1 MKKTKG
7 RMRGILSLVL
17 AMLLTV
23 TMIPAQK
30 VLAEDGTSG
39 STAESTGNLT
49 FQYEDTALGFGYVE
63 WKDNAGDWHTQQK
76 NDTVTATAVRIKYDH
91 GGQLEPGAGLYL
103 DGKDILKDEANKT
116 ALESEN
122 GLTLETDKNY
132 EFQHI
137 AFIAAGGSGSG
148 EQPPQQPQPPASQGI
163 ELILE
168 GNARDKFDTLI
179 AAGDDA
185 NNIYVKVNDAASYQ
199 KISDLMNDSTSS
211 TPLVTVSGGRYQ
223 FANTVTKVSLYV
235 KYDANYM
242 VQFMP
247 NVAGMGF
254 SENAPLVL
262 DGSGSQHIQI
272 DKKVNTITWAYDD
285 VRYGKDAYLEHGT
298 AEIIAVDGTPVEKL
312 PKDPDNFA
320 ANAGNKDGGHFAAAP
335 GAKITIK
342 LTPDYGYQLS
352 GVQLNGGATLE
363 AQKEVSTFTFTMPDT
378 SIHFKGIFTK
388 SEDAVVTTGNT
399 VKNAAIA
406 NGANAANS
414 GNLELKVSDNTD
426 YNTAAATA
434 LVSDAVAAEAVD
446 LSLNQVVSKGNGTNW
461 ETGITEFEKP
471 ITLSLA
477 LKDYDANYDYTVV
490 RNHNGK
496 LTALDT
502 TAINGT
508 VSFATNQFSTYVI
521 VKKEKSKTPVY
532 STQANAGAGA
542 PQTTFSQTTKELLDA
557 IGLTAAE
564 KKAIANGANA
574 NVVLNVN
581 VKTLTEK
588 EAKLIESVIGKN
600 KMAETYDINLLL
612 QIAGLADRNI
622 TDPSSAIGITITI
635 PDKFI
640 NTDTS
645 VKRVYR
651 MVRIHDGK
659 ATVID
664 GTFDANTKQ
673 FTFATDGFSTY
684 ALVYEDVAATTTTP
698 ATTSP
703 KTNDTSLPIA
713 WLLLLGAGLC
723 GCMAVTLVKKKTK

>member
-17 AMLLTV
+17 AMLLMV

-30 VLAEDGTSG
+30 VLAEGEMSG
-39 STAESTGNLT
+39 NPTGSTGNLT
-49 FQYEDTALGFGYVE
+49 FASFDSTDISLGEVQWKNGNADT
-63 WKDNAGDWHTQQK
+63 WHTQTTTG
-76 NDTVTATAVRIKYDH
+76 DVTATNVRIVVK
-91 GGQLEPGAGLYL
+91 GNANLGQHMALRINGQ
-103 DGKDILKDEANKT
+103 DILQTN
-116 ALESEN
+116 
-122 GLTLETDKNY
+122 LETLKSNEGLVLQANGKY
-132 EFQHI
+132 QFEHIEFSS
-137 AFIAAGGSGSG
+137 AAGGSGSG
-148 EQPPQQPQPPASQGI
+148 EQQPQPPQPPVSQGI

-168 GNARDKFDTLI
+168 GNAKDKFDEMI
-179 AAGDDA
+179 ATGNDA
-185 NNIYVKVNDAASYQ
+185 NNIYVKVNDAASYH
-199 KISDLMNDSTSS
+199 KISELTKGS
-211 TPLVTVSGGRYQ
+211 TPQVTVSQDGHYQ
-223 FANTVTKVSLYV
+223 FDKSVTKVSLYV
-235 KYDANYM
+235 KYDTDYM
-242 VQFMP
+242 VQFRP
-247 NVAGMGF
+247 DVAGMGV
-254 SENAPLVL
+254 SEKAPLVL
-262 DGSGSQHIQI
+262 DGAGLQHIQI
-272 DKKVNTITWAYDD
+272 DKKVNTITWAYD
-285 VRYGKDAYLEHGT
+285 VRHGEDAYLEHGT
-298 AEIIAVDGTPVEKL
+298 AEIIAVNGTPVAQLKM
-312 PKDPDNFA
+312 DPDNFA
-320 ANAGNKDGGHFAAAP
+320 TNAGNKDGGHFAADP

-352 GVQLNGGATLE
+352 GVKLNGGATLE
-363 AQKEVSTFTFTMPDT
+363 AQKDVSTFTFIMPDT
-378 SIHFKGIFTK
+378 NVHFKGIFTK

-406 NGANAANS
+406 NGANATNS
-414 GNLELKVSDNTD
+414 GNLELKVSDNTN

-532 STQANAGAGA
+532 STEANAGAGA

-564 KKAIANGANA
+564 KKAIANGANV

-581 VKTLTEK
+581 VKILTEK

-684 ALVYEDVAATTTTP
+684 ALVYEDVAETTTTP
-698 ATTSP
+698 AMTSP

>member
-30 VLAEDGTSG
+30 VLAEGEAAG
-39 STAESTGNLT
+39 STAENTGNLT
-49 FQYEDTALGFGYVE
+49 FASFESTDISHGEVQWKNGDADT
-63 WKDNAGDWHTQQK
+63 WHTQTTTG
-76 NDTVTATAVRIKYDH
+76 DVTATNVRIVVKKNANL
-91 GGQLEPGAGLYL
+91 GQHMALRINGQDILQTNLETLKSNEGLKL
-103 DGKDILKDEANKT
+103 QADGKYQFE
-116 ALESEN
+116 
-122 GLTLETDKNY
+122 
-132 EFQHI
+132 HI
-137 AFIAAGGSGSG
+137 GFSSAAGGSGG
-148 EQPPQQPQPPASQGI
+148 EENPPQPPKPPVSQGI
-163 ELILE
+163 EFVLE
-168 GNARDKFDTLI
+168 GNARDKFGEMI
-179 AAGDDA
+179 AAGNDA
-185 NNIYVKVNDAASYQ
+185 NNIYVKVNEDTSYQ
-199 KISDLMNDSTSS
+199 KINDLIKSKM
-211 TPLVTVSGGRYQ
+211 VTVSQDGRYQ
-223 FANTVTKVSLYV
+223 FADSVKKVSLYV

-247 NVAGMGF
+247 NVAGIGF

-298 AEIIAVDGTPVEKL
+298 AEIIAVNGTPVAQL

-320 ANAGNKDGGHFAAAP
+320 ANAGNKDGGHFAADP

-363 AQKEVSTFTFTMPDT
+363 AQKDVSTFTFTMPDT
-378 SIHFKGIFTK
+378 SVHFKGIFTK

-406 NGANAANS
+406 NGANATNS
-414 GNLELKVSDNTD
+414 GNLELKVSDNTN
-426 YNTAAATA
+426 YNTAAATV

-532 STQANAGAGA
+532 STEANAGAGA

-564 KKAIANGANA
+564 KKAIANGANV

-723 GCMAVTLVKKKTK
+723 GCMAVTARKKEN

>member
-1 MKKTKG
+1 MRKTKG

-17 AMLLTV
+17 AMLLMV

-30 VLAEDGTSG
+30 VLAEGETAG
-39 STAESTGNLT
+39 NPAESTGNLT
-49 FQYEDTALGFGYVE
+49 FQYANNSAEYGSVE
-63 WKDNAGDWHTQQK
+63 WKDNAGKWNKQQT
-76 NDTVTATAVRIKYDH
+76 DGTVTAIAVRVKCAS

-103 DGKDILKDEANKT
+103 AGGDILKDETNKT
-116 ALESEN
+116 ALQSDA
-122 GLTLETDKNY
+122 GLALAPDKNY

-137 AFIAAGGSGSG
+137 AFIATGGSGSG
-148 EQPPQQPQPPASQGI
+148 EQPPQPPASQGI

-168 GNARDKFDTLI
+168 GNAKDTFDEMI
-179 AAGDDA
+179 ATGDDA
-185 NNIYVKVNDAASYQ
+185 NNIYVKVNEDTSYQ
-199 KISDLMNDSTSS
+199 KINDLIKSKM
-211 TPLVTVSGGRYQ
+211 VTVSGGRYQ
-223 FANTVTKVSLYV
+223 FAESVKKVFLYV
-235 KYDANYM
+235 KYDAKYM

-254 SENAPLVL
+254 SEATPLVL

-298 AEIIAVDGTPVEKL
+298 AEIIAVNGTPVAKL
-312 PKDPDNFA
+312 PMDPDNFA
-320 ANAGNKDGGHFAAAP
+320 TNAGNKDGGHFAAVP

-363 AQKEVSTFTFTMPDT
+363 AQKDVSTFTFTMPDT
-378 SIHFKGIFTK
+378 SVHFKGIFTK

-414 GNLELKVSDNTD
+414 GNLELKVSDNTE

-723 GCMAVTLVKKKTK
+723 GCMAVTLVKKKAK

>member
-1 MKKTKG
+1 MRKTKG

-17 AMLLTV
+17 AMLLMV

-30 VLAEDGTSG
+30 VLAEGEAAG
-39 STAESTGNLT
+39 NPAGNTGNLT
-49 FQYEDTALGFGYVE
+49 FQFANNSAEYGSVE
-63 WKDNAGDWHTQQK
+63 WKDNDGKWNTQQ
-76 NDTVTATAVRIKYDH
+76 NDGTVTATAVRVKYNK

-103 DGKDILKDEANKT
+103 GGGDILKNESNKT
-116 ALESEN
+116 ALQSDA
-122 GLTLETDKNY
+122 GLTLEAGKKY
-132 EFQHI
+132 AFQHI
-137 AFIAAGGSGSG
+137 AFIAAGGSGG
-148 EQPPQQPQPPASQGI
+148 EEQPPQPPTTQGI

-168 GNARDKFDTLI
+168 GNARDKFDEMI
-179 AAGDDA
+179 AAGNDA
-185 NNIYVKVNDAASYQ
+185 NNIYVKVNDAASYH
-199 KISDLMNDSTSS
+199 KISELTKGS
-211 TPLVTVSGGRYQ
+211 TPQVTVSQDGRYQ
-223 FANTVTKVSLYV
+223 FDKSVTKVSLYV

-254 SENAPLVL
+254 SEKAPLVL

-298 AEIIAVDGTPVEKL
+298 AEIIAVNGTPVAQLK
-312 PKDPDNFA
+312 KDPDNFA
-320 ANAGNKDGGHFAAAP
+320 TNAGNKDGGHFAAVP

-363 AQKEVSTFTFTMPDT
+363 AQKDVSTFTFTMPNT
-378 SIHFKGIFTK
+378 SVHFKGIFTK

-414 GNLELKVSDNTD
+414 GNLELKVSDNTE

>member
-1 MKKTKG
+1 MKKIKG

-30 VLAEDGTSG
+30 VLAE
-39 STAESTGNLT
+39 
-49 FQYEDTALGFGYVE
+49 
-63 WKDNAGDWHTQQK
+63 
-76 NDTVTATAVRIKYDH
+76 
-91 GGQLEPGAGLYL
+91 
-103 DGKDILKDEANKT
+103 
-116 ALESEN
+116 
-122 GLTLETDKNY
+122 
-132 EFQHI
+132 
-137 AFIAAGGSGSG
+137 GGSGG
-148 EQPPQQPQPPASQGI
+148 EENPPQQPQPPVSQGI

-168 GNARDKFDTLI
+168 GNARDKFDEMI
-179 AAGDDA
+179 ATGNDA
-185 NNIYVKVNDAASYQ
+185 NNIYVKVNDEASYQ
-199 KISDLMNDSTSS
+199 KISELTQGS
-211 TPLVTVSGGRYQ
+211 TPQVTVSQDGRYQ
-223 FANTVTKVSLYV
+223 FADSVKKVSLYV

-254 SENAPLVL
+254 SEKAPLVL

-298 AEIIAVDGTPVEKL
+298 AEIIAVDGTPVAQL

-320 ANAGNKDGGHFAAAP
+320 ANAGNKDGGHFAADP

-363 AQKEVSTFTFTMPDT
+363 AQKDVSTFTFTMPDT
-378 SIHFKGIFTK
+378 SVHFKGIFTK

-406 NGANAANS
+406 NGANATNS
-414 GNLELKVSDNTD
+414 GNLELKVSDNTE
-426 YNTAAATA
+426 YNTEAATA

-564 KKAIANGANA
+564 KKAIANGANV

-612 QIAGLADRNI
+612 QIAGFGSEYHR
-622 TDPSSAIGITITI
+622 S
-635 PDKFI
+635 
-640 NTDTS
+640 
-645 VKRVYR
+645 
-651 MVRIHDGK
+651 
-659 ATVID
+659 
-664 GTFDANTKQ
+664 KQ
-673 FTFATDGFSTY
+673 CNRYNHHNPG
-684 ALVYEDVAATTTTP
+684 
-698 ATTSP
+698 
-703 KTNDTSLPIA
+703 
-713 WLLLLGAGLC
+713 
-723 GCMAVTLVKKKTK
+723 

>member
-30 VLAEDGTSG
+30 VLAEGEAAGNPTG
-39 STAESTGNLT
+39 STGNLT
-49 FQYEDTALGFGYVE
+49 FASFDSTDISLGEVQWKNGDADT
-63 WKDNAGDWHTQQK
+63 WHTQTTTG
-76 NDTVTATAVRIKYDH
+76 DVTATNVRIVVKENANL
-91 GGQLEPGAGLYL
+91 GQHMALRINGQDILQTNLETLKSDEGLKL
-103 DGKDILKDEANKT
+103 QADGKYQFE
-116 ALESEN
+116 
-122 GLTLETDKNY
+122 
-132 EFQHI
+132 HI
-137 AFIAAGGSGSG
+137 GFSSAAGGSGG
-148 EQPPQQPQPPASQGI
+148 EENPPQPPKPPVSQGI
-163 ELILE
+163 EFFLE
-168 GNARDKFDTLI
+168 GNAKDKFDTLI
-179 AAGDDA
+179 ATGDTA
-185 NNIYVKVNDAASYQ
+185 NNIYVKVNEDTSYQ
-199 KISDLMNDSTSS
+199 KINDLIKSKM
-211 TPLVTVSGGRYQ
+211 VTISPDGRYQ
-223 FANTVTKVSLYV
+223 FDKSVTKVFLYV
-235 KYDANYM
+235 KYDTNYM

-247 NVAGMGF
+247 DAAGMGF
-254 SENAPLVL
+254 GEKAPLVL
-262 DGSGSQHIQI
+262 NGSGSQHIQI

-298 AEIIAVDGTPVEKL
+298 AEIIAVNGTPVAQL

-320 ANAGNKDGGHFAAAP
+320 ANAGNKDGGHFAADP

-342 LTPDYGYQLS
+342 LTPNYGYQLS

-363 AQKEVSTFTFTMPDT
+363 AQKDVSTFTFTMPDT
-378 SIHFKGIFTK
+378 SVHFKGIFTK

-406 NGANAANS
+406 NGANATNS
-414 GNLELKVSDNTD
+414 GNLELKVSDNTE

-521 VKKEKSKTPVY
+521 VKKEKRKTPVY
-532 STQANAGAGA
+532 STEANAGAGA

-564 KKAIANGANA
+564 KKAIANGANV

>member
-137 AFIAAGGSGSG
+137 AFIAAGGSGGG
-148 EQPPQQPQPPASQGI
+148 EQQPQPPASQGI
-163 ELILE
+163 GFVLE
-168 GNARDKFDTLI
+168 GNAKDEFDTLI
-179 AAGDDA
+179 ATGNDA
-185 NNIYVKVNDAASYQ
+185 NNIYVKVNEEASYQ
-199 KISDLMNDSTSS
+199 KISDLTKGS

-223 FANTVTKVSLYV
+223 FANTVTKVYLYV

-262 DGSGSQHIQI
+262 DGSSSQHIQI

-298 AEIIAVDGTPVEKL
+298 AEIIAVDGTPVAQLEK
-312 PKDPDNFA
+312 DNFA
-320 ANAGNKDGGHFAAAP
+320 ANPGNKDGGHFAAAP

-363 AQKEVSTFTFTMPDT
+363 AQKDVSTFTFTMPDT

-399 VKNAAIA
+399 VINAAIA

-414 GNLELKVSDNTD
+414 GNLELKVSDNAD

-698 ATTSP
+698 VTTSP

>member
-17 AMLLTV
+17 ALLLMV

-30 VLAEDGTSG
+30 VLAE
-39 STAESTGNLT
+39 
-49 FQYEDTALGFGYVE
+49 
-63 WKDNAGDWHTQQK
+63 
-76 NDTVTATAVRIKYDH
+76 
-91 GGQLEPGAGLYL
+91 
-103 DGKDILKDEANKT
+103 
-116 ALESEN
+116 
-122 GLTLETDKNY
+122 
-132 EFQHI
+132 
-137 AFIAAGGSGSG
+137 GGSGG
-148 EQPPQQPQPPASQGI
+148 EENPPQQPQPPATQGM

-168 GNARDKFDTLI
+168 GNARDNFNQMI
-179 AAGDDA
+179 AIGNAA
-185 NNIYVKVNDAASYQ
+185 NNIYVKVNEDTSYQ
-199 KISDLMNDSTSS
+199 KINDLIKSKM
-211 TPLVTVSGGRYQ
+211 VTVSQDGRYQ
-223 FANTVTKVSLYV
+223 FADSVKKVSLYV

-247 NVAGMGF
+247 NVAGIGF

-298 AEIIAVDGTPVEKL
+298 AEIIAVNGTPVAQL

-320 ANAGNKDGGHFAAAP
+320 ANAGNKDGGHFAADP

-363 AQKEVSTFTFTMPDT
+363 AQKDVSTFTFTMPDT
-378 SIHFKGIFTK
+378 SVHFKGIFTK

-406 NGANAANS
+406 NGANATNS
-414 GNLELKVSDNTD
+414 GNLELKVSDNTN

-532 STQANAGAGA
+532 STEANAGAGA

-564 KKAIANGANA
+564 KKAIANGANV

-723 GCMAVTLVKKKTK
+723 GCMAVTARKKEN

>member
-7 RMRGILSLVL
+7 RMRGIISLVL
-17 AMLLTV
+17 ALLLMV

-30 VLAEDGTSG
+30 VLAE
-39 STAESTGNLT
+39 
-49 FQYEDTALGFGYVE
+49 
-63 WKDNAGDWHTQQK
+63 
-76 NDTVTATAVRIKYDH
+76 
-91 GGQLEPGAGLYL
+91 
-103 DGKDILKDEANKT
+103 
-116 ALESEN
+116 
-122 GLTLETDKNY
+122 
-132 EFQHI
+132 
-137 AFIAAGGSGSG
+137 GGSGG
-148 EQPPQQPQPPASQGI
+148 EENPPQPPKPPVSQGI
-163 ELILE
+163 EFVLE
-168 GNARDKFDTLI
+168 GNARDKFGEMI
-179 AAGDDA
+179 AAGNDA
-185 NNIYVKVNDAASYQ
+185 NNIYVKVNEDTSYQ
-199 KISDLMNDSTSS
+199 KINDLIKSKM
-211 TPLVTVSGGRYQ
+211 VTVSQDGRYQ
-223 FANTVTKVSLYV
+223 FADSVKKVSLYV

-247 NVAGMGF
+247 NVAGIGF

-298 AEIIAVDGTPVEKL
+298 AEIIAVNGTPVAQL

-320 ANAGNKDGGHFAAAP
+320 ANAGNKDGGHFAADP

-363 AQKEVSTFTFTMPDT
+363 AQKDVSTFTFTMPDT
-378 SIHFKGIFTK
+378 SVHFKGIFTK

-406 NGANAANS
+406 NGANATNS
-414 GNLELKVSDNTD
+414 GNLELKVSDNTN

-532 STQANAGAGA
+532 STEANAGAGA

-564 KKAIANGANA
+564 KKAIANGANV

-723 GCMAVTLVKKKTK
+723 GCMAVTARKKEN

>member
-17 AMLLTV
+17 AMLLLV

-30 VLAEDGTSG
+30 VLAEGDPAGNS
-39 STAESTGNLT
+39 GNLT
-49 FQYEDTALGFGYVE
+49 FQFANNSAEYGSVE
-63 WKDNAGDWHTQQK
+63 WKDNDGKWHAQQE
-76 NDTVTATAVRIKYDH
+76 NATVTATAVRIKYNK
-91 GGQLEPGAGLYL
+91 GGQLEPGAGVFL
-103 DGKDILKDEANKT
+103 DGNNILEDKTNKT

-122 GLTLETDKNY
+122 GFTLKIDKNY
-132 EFQHI
+132 AFQNI
-137 AFIAAGGSGSG
+137 AFIAAGGSGGG
-148 EQPPQQPQPPASQGI
+148 EQQPQPPQPPTTQGI

-168 GNARDKFDTLI
+168 GNAKDTFDTLI
-179 AAGDDA
+179 ATGDTA

-199 KISDLMNDSTSS
+199 KISELTKGS
-211 TPLVTVSGGRYQ
+211 TPQVTVSPDGRYQ
-223 FANTVTKVSLYV
+223 FDKSVTKVSLYV

-247 NVAGMGF
+247 NAAGMGF

-298 AEIIAVDGTPVEKL
+298 AEIIAVNGTPVAQLK
-312 PKDPDNFA
+312 KDPDNFA
-320 ANAGNKDGGHFAAAP
+320 TNAGNKDGGHFAADP
-335 GAKITIK
+335 GDRITIK

-363 AQKEVSTFTFTMPDT
+363 AQKDVSTFTFIMPDT
-378 SIHFKGIFTK
+378 SVHFKGIFTK
-388 SEDAVVTTGNT
+388 SEDAVITTGNT

-406 NGANAANS
+406 NGVNAANS
-414 GNLELKVSDNTD
+414 GNLELKISDNTD

-684 ALVYEDVAATTTTP
+684 ALVYEDVVATTTTP

-723 GCMAVTLVKKKTK
+723 GCMAVMLVKRKTK

>member
-1 MKKTKG
+1 MRKTKG

-17 AMLLTV
+17 AMLLMV

-30 VLAEDGTSG
+30 VLAE
-39 STAESTGNLT
+39 
-49 FQYEDTALGFGYVE
+49 
-63 WKDNAGDWHTQQK
+63 
-76 NDTVTATAVRIKYDH
+76 
-91 GGQLEPGAGLYL
+91 
-103 DGKDILKDEANKT
+103 
-116 ALESEN
+116 
-122 GLTLETDKNY
+122 
-132 EFQHI
+132 
-137 AFIAAGGSGSG
+137 GGSGG
-148 EQPPQQPQPPASQGI
+148 EENPPQPPKPPVSQGI

-168 GNARDKFDTLI
+168 GNAKDKFDEMI
-179 AAGDDA
+179 ATENDA
-185 NNIYVKVNDAASYQ
+185 NNIYVKVNDEASYQ
-199 KISDLMNDSTSS
+199 KISDLTKGN
-211 TPLVTVSGGRYQ
+211 TPQVTVFQDGRYQ
-223 FANTVTKVSLYV
+223 FDKSVTKVSLYV

-298 AEIIAVDGTPVEKL
+298 AEIIAVNGTPVAQL

-320 ANAGNKDGGHFAAAP
+320 ANAGNKDGGHFAADP

-363 AQKEVSTFTFTMPDT
+363 AQKDVSTFIFTMPNT
-378 SIHFKGIFTK
+378 SVHFKGIFTK

-406 NGANAANS
+406 NGANATNS
-414 GNLELKVSDNTD
+414 GNLELKVSDNTN

-532 STQANAGAGA
+532 STEANAGAGA

-564 KKAIANGANA
+564 KKAIANGANV

-723 GCMAVTLVKKKTK
+723 GCMAVTARKKKIK

>member
-30 VLAEDGTSG
+30 VLAEGEAAG
-39 STAESTGNLT
+39 STAENTGNLT
-49 FQYEDTALGFGYVE
+49 FASFESTDISHGEVQWKNGDADT
-63 WKDNAGDWHTQQK
+63 WHTQTTTG
-76 NDTVTATAVRIKYDH
+76 DVTATNVRIVVKKNANL
-91 GGQLEPGAGLYL
+91 GQHMALRINGQDKLQTNLETLKSNEGLKL
-103 DGKDILKDEANKT
+103 QADGKYQFE
-116 ALESEN
+116 
-122 GLTLETDKNY
+122 
-132 EFQHI
+132 HI
-137 AFIAAGGSGSG
+137 GFSSAAGGSGG
-148 EQPPQQPQPPASQGI
+148 EENPPQPPKPPVSQGI
-163 ELILE
+163 EFVLE
-168 GNARDKFDTLI
+168 GNARDKFGEMI
-179 AAGDDA
+179 AAGNDA
-185 NNIYVKVNDAASYQ
+185 NNIYVKVNEDTSYQ
-199 KISDLMNDSTSS
+199 KINDLIKSKM
-211 TPLVTVSGGRYQ
+211 VTVSQDGRYQ
-223 FANTVTKVSLYV
+223 FADSVKKVSLYV

-247 NVAGMGF
+247 NVAGIGF

-298 AEIIAVDGTPVEKL
+298 AEIIAVNGTPVAQL

-320 ANAGNKDGGHFAAAP
+320 ANAGNKDGGHFAADP

-378 SIHFKGIFTK
+378 NVHFKGIFTK

-406 NGANAANS
+406 NGANATNS
-414 GNLELKVSDNTD
+414 GNLELKVSDNTN
-426 YNTAAATA
+426 YNTAAATT

-532 STQANAGAGA
+532 STQTNAGAGA

-574 NVVLNVN
+574 NVILNVN
-581 VKTLTEK
+581 VKTPTEK

-612 QIAGLADRNI
+612 QIAGLSDRII
-622 TDPSSAIGITITI
+622 TDPNSAIGITITI

-664 GTFDANTKQ
+664 GTFDAKTKQ

>member
-1 MKKTKG
+1 MTKTKG

-17 AMLLTV
+17 ALLLTV

-30 VLAEDGTSG
+30 VLAEGEAAGNPTG
-39 STAESTGNLT
+39 STGNLT
-49 FQYEDTALGFGYVE
+49 FQFANNIAEYGSVE
-63 WKDNAGDWHTQQK
+63 WQDATGNWKKQQA
-76 NDTVTATAVRIKYDH
+76 DGTVTATAVRVKYNK
-91 GGQLEPGAGLYL
+91 GGQLEPGAGLFL
-103 DGKDILKDEANKT
+103 DGKNILEDKANKT
-116 ALESEN
+116 DLESEN
-122 GLTLETDKNY
+122 GFTLKTDKNY
-132 EFQHI
+132 AFQHI
-137 AFIAAGGSGSG
+137 AFITAGGSGG
-148 EQPPQQPQPPASQGI
+148 EEQPPQPPASQGI
-163 ELILE
+163 EFVLE
-168 GNARDKFDTLI
+168 GNAKDKFDTLI
-179 AAGDDA
+179 ATGDTA
-185 NNIYVKVNDAASYQ
+185 NNIYVKVNEDTSYQ
-199 KISDLMNDSTSS
+199 KINDLIKSKM
-211 TPLVTVSGGRYQ
+211 VTVSQDGRYQ
-223 FANTVTKVSLYV
+223 FDKSVTKVSLYV

-298 AEIIAVDGTPVEKL
+298 AEIIAVNGTPVAQL

-320 ANAGNKDGGHFAAAP
+320 ANAGNKDGGHFAADP
-335 GAKITIK
+335 GDKITIK

-363 AQKEVSTFTFTMPDT
+363 AQKDVSTFTFTMPNT
-378 SIHFKGIFTK
+378 SVHFKGIFTK

-414 GNLELKVSDNTD
+414 GNLELKVSDNTE

-471 ITLSLA
+471 ITVSLA

-532 STQANAGAGA
+532 STEANAGAGA

-564 KKAIANGANA
+564 KKAIANGANV

>member
-17 AMLLTV
+17 ALLLTV

-30 VLAEDGTSG
+30 VLAEGEAAGNPTG
-39 STAESTGNLT
+39 STGNLT
-49 FQYEDTALGFGYVE
+49 FQFANNIAEYGSVE
-63 WKDNAGDWHTQQK
+63 WQDATGNWKKQQA
-76 NDTVTATAVRIKYDH
+76 DGTVTATAVRVKYNK
-91 GGQLEPGAGLYL
+91 GGQLEPGAGLFL
-103 DGKDILKDEANKT
+103 DGKNILEDKANKT
-116 ALESEN
+116 DLESEN
-122 GLTLETDKNY
+122 GFTLKTDKNY
-132 EFQHI
+132 AFQHI
-137 AFIAAGGSGSG
+137 AFITAGGSGG
-148 EQPPQQPQPPASQGI
+148 EEQPPQPPASQGI
-163 ELILE
+163 EFVLE
-168 GNARDKFDTLI
+168 GNAKDKFDTLI
-179 AAGDDA
+179 ATGDTA
-185 NNIYVKVNDAASYQ
+185 NNIYVKVNEDTSYQ
-199 KISDLMNDSTSS
+199 KINDLIKSKM
-211 TPLVTVSGGRYQ
+211 VTVSPDGRYQ
-223 FANTVTKVSLYV
+223 FDKSVTKVSLYV

-298 AEIIAVDGTPVEKL
+298 AEIIAVNGTPVAQL

-320 ANAGNKDGGHFAAAP
+320 ANAGNKDGGHFAADP
-335 GAKITIK
+335 GDKITIK

-363 AQKEVSTFTFTMPDT
+363 AQKDVSTFTFTMPNT
-378 SIHFKGIFTK
+378 SVHFKGIFTK
-388 SEDAVVTTGNT
+388 SEDTVVTTGNT

-414 GNLELKVSDNTD
+414 GNLELKVSDNTE
-426 YNTAAATA
+426 YNTAAATV

-471 ITLSLA
+471 ITLSLT
-477 LKDYDANYDYTVV
+477 LKGYDANYDYTVV

-532 STQANAGAGA
+532 STEANAGAGA

-564 KKAIANGANA
+564 KKAIANGANV

-622 TDPSSAIGITITI
+622 TDPSSAICITITI

>member
-17 AMLLTV
+17 AMLLMV

-30 VLAEDGTSG
+30 VLAEGEPSG
-39 STAESTGNLT
+39 NPTGSTGNLT
-49 FQYEDTALGFGYVE
+49 FASFDSTDISLGEVQWKNGEADT
-63 WKDNAGDWHTQQK
+63 WHTQTTTG
-76 NDTVTATAVRIKYDH
+76 DVTATNVRIVVKENANLGQH
-91 GGQLEPGAGLYL
+91 MALRIGGQNILQTYLETLKSDEGLKL
-103 DGKDILKDEANKT
+103 QADGKYQFE
-116 ALESEN
+116 
-122 GLTLETDKNY
+122 
-132 EFQHI
+132 HI
-137 AFIAAGGSGSG
+137 GFSSAAGGSGG
-148 EQPPQQPQPPASQGI
+148 EENPPQPPKPPVSQGI

-168 GNARDKFDTLI
+168 GNAKDKFDTLI
-179 AAGDDA
+179 ATGDTA
-185 NNIYVKVNDAASYQ
+185 NNIYVRVDEDTSYQ
-199 KISDLMNDSTSS
+199 KINDLIKSKM
-211 TPLVTVSGGRYQ
+211 VTVSQDGRYQ
-223 FANTVTKVSLYV
+223 FDKSVTKVSLYV

-247 NVAGMGF
+247 DAAGMGF
-254 SENAPLVL
+254 SEKAPLVL

-298 AEIIAVDGTPVEKL
+298 AEIIAVDGTPVAQL

-320 ANAGNKDGGHFAAAP
+320 ANAGNKDGGHFAADP

-378 SIHFKGIFTK
+378 NVHFKGIFTK

-406 NGANAANS
+406 NGANATNS
-414 GNLELKVSDNTD
+414 GNLELKVSDNTN

-532 STQANAGAGA
+532 STEANAGAGA

-684 ALVYEDVAATTTTP
+684 ALVYEDVAATTLTP

>member
-30 VLAEDGTSG
+30 VLAEGEAAGNPTG
-39 STAESTGNLT
+39 STGNLT
-49 FQYEDTALGFGYVE
+49 FQFANNIAEYGSVE
-63 WKDNAGDWHTQQK
+63 WQDATGNWKKQQA
-76 NDTVTATAVRIKYDH
+76 DGTVTATAVRVKYNK
-91 GGQLEPGAGLYL
+91 GGQLEPGAGLFL
-103 DGKDILKDEANKT
+103 DGKNILEDKANKT
-116 ALESEN
+116 DLESEN
-122 GLTLETDKNY
+122 GFTLKTDKNY
-132 EFQHI
+132 AFQHI
-137 AFIAAGGSGSG
+137 AFITAGGSGG
-148 EQPPQQPQPPASQGI
+148 EEQPPQPPASQGI
-163 ELILE
+163 EFVLE
-168 GNARDKFDTLI
+168 GNAKDKFDTLI
-179 AAGDDA
+179 ATGDTA
-185 NNIYVKVNDAASYQ
+185 NNIYVKVNEDTSYQ
-199 KISDLMNDSTSS
+199 KINDLIKSKM
-211 TPLVTVSGGRYQ
+211 VTVSQDGRYQ
-223 FANTVTKVSLYV
+223 FDKSVTKVSLYV

-247 NVAGMGF
+247 NVAGRGF

-298 AEIIAVDGTPVEKL
+298 AEIIAVNGTPVAKL
-312 PKDPDNFA
+312 PMDPDNFA
-320 ANAGNKDGGHFAAAP
+320 ANAGNKDGGHFAADP

-363 AQKEVSTFTFTMPDT
+363 AQKDVSTFTFTMPNT
-378 SIHFKGIFTK
+378 SVHFKGIFTK

-414 GNLELKVSDNTD
+414 GNLELKVSDNTE

-461 ETGITEFEKP
+461 ETGIMEFEKP

-532 STQANAGAGA
+532 STEANAGAGA

-564 KKAIANGANA
+564 KKAIANGANV

>member
-17 AMLLTV
+17 AMLLMV

-30 VLAEDGTSG
+30 VLAE
-39 STAESTGNLT
+39 
-49 FQYEDTALGFGYVE
+49 
-63 WKDNAGDWHTQQK
+63 
-76 NDTVTATAVRIKYDH
+76 
-91 GGQLEPGAGLYL
+91 
-103 DGKDILKDEANKT
+103 
-116 ALESEN
+116 
-122 GLTLETDKNY
+122 
-132 EFQHI
+132 
-137 AFIAAGGSGSG
+137 GGSGG
-148 EQPPQQPQPPASQGI
+148 EENPPQQPQPPATQGM

-168 GNARDKFDTLI
+168 GNAKDKFDTLI
-179 AAGDDA
+179 ATGDTA
-185 NNIYVKVNDAASYQ
+185 NNIYVKVNDEASYQ
-199 KISDLMNDSTSS
+199 KISELTQGS
-211 TPLVTVSGGRYQ
+211 TPQVTVSQDGRYQ
-223 FANTVTKVSLYV
+223 FADSVKKVSLYV

-254 SENAPLVL
+254 SENVPLVL

-298 AEIIAVDGTPVEKL
+298 AEIIAVNGTPVAKL
-312 PKDPDNFA
+312 PMDPDNFA
-320 ANAGNKDGGHFAAAP
+320 ANAGNKDGGHFAADP
-335 GAKITIK
+335 GDKITIK

-363 AQKEVSTFTFTMPDT
+363 AQKDVSTFTFTMPNT
-378 SIHFKGIFTK
+378 SVHFKGIFTK

-406 NGANAANS
+406 NGANATNS
-414 GNLELKVSDNTD
+414 GNLELKVSDNTN
-426 YNTAAATA
+426 YNTAAATT

-557 IGLTAAE
+557 IGLTAVE

>member
-1 MKKTKG
+1 MRKTKG

-30 VLAEDGTSG
+30 VLAEGEPTG
-39 STAESTGNLT
+39 NPEGNTGNLT
-49 FQYEDTALGFGYVE
+49 FASFDSTDISLGEVQWQNGDADT
-63 WKDNAGDWHTQQK
+63 WHTQTTTG
-76 NDTVTATAVRIKYDH
+76 TVTATKVRIVVKENTNLGQH
-91 GGQLEPGAGLYL
+91 MALRIGGS
-103 DGKDILKDEANKT
+103 DILQTNLETLKSEA
-116 ALESEN
+116 
-122 GLTLETDKNY
+122 GLTLKADGKYQFEHI
-132 EFQHI
+132 EFSS
-137 AFIAAGGSGSG
+137 AAGGSGSG
-148 EQPPQQPQPPASQGI
+148 EQPSQPPASQGI

-179 AAGDDA
+179 AAGNDA
-185 NNIYVKVNDAASYQ
+185 NNIYVKVNEEASYQ
-199 KISDLMNDSTSS
+199 KISDLTKDSTGS
-211 TPLVTVSGGRYQ
+211 TPLVTVSQDGRYQ

-320 ANAGNKDGGHFAAAP
+320 TNAGNKDGGHFAAAP

-532 STQANAGAGA
+532 NTQANAGAGA

-684 ALVYEDVAATTTTP
+684 ALVYEDVAATT

-723 GCMAVTLVKKKTK
+723 GCMAVTARKKEN

>member
-1 MKKTKG
+1 MTKTKG

-17 AMLLTV
+17 ALLLTV

-30 VLAEDGTSG
+30 VLAEGEAAGNPTG
-39 STAESTGNLT
+39 STGNLT
-49 FQYEDTALGFGYVE
+49 FQFANNIAEYGSVE
-63 WKDNAGDWHTQQK
+63 WQDATGNWKKQQA
-76 NDTVTATAVRIKYDH
+76 DGTVTATAVRVKYNK
-91 GGQLEPGAGLYL
+91 GGQLEPGAGLFL
-103 DGKDILKDEANKT
+103 DGKNILEDKANKT
-116 ALESEN
+116 DLESEN
-122 GLTLETDKNY
+122 GFTLKTDKNY
-132 EFQHI
+132 AFQHI
-137 AFIAAGGSGSG
+137 AFITAGGSGG
-148 EQPPQQPQPPASQGI
+148 EEQPPQPPASQGI
-163 ELILE
+163 EFVLE
-168 GNARDKFDTLI
+168 GNAKDKFDTLI
-179 AAGDDA
+179 ATGDTA
-185 NNIYVKVNDAASYQ
+185 NNIYVKVNEDTSYQ
-199 KISDLMNDSTSS
+199 KINDLIKSKM
-211 TPLVTVSGGRYQ
+211 VTVSQDGRYQ
-223 FANTVTKVSLYV
+223 FDKSVTKVSLYI

-298 AEIIAVDGTPVEKL
+298 AEIIAVNGTPVAQL

-320 ANAGNKDGGHFAAAP
+320 ANAGNKDGGHFAADP
-335 GAKITIK
+335 GDKITIK

-363 AQKEVSTFTFTMPDT
+363 AQKDVSTFTFTMPNT
-378 SIHFKGIFTK
+378 SVHFKGIFTK

-414 GNLELKVSDNTD
+414 GNLELKVSDNTE

-471 ITLSLA
+471 ITVSLA

-532 STQANAGAGA
+532 STEANAGAGA

-564 KKAIANGANA
+564 KKAIANGANV

>member
-17 AMLLTV
+17 AMLLMV

-30 VLAEDGTSG
+30 VLAEGDPAGN
-39 STAESTGNLT
+39 TGNLT
-49 FQYEDTALGFGYVE
+49 FQYEDTALGFGYIQ
-63 WKDNAGDWHTQQK
+63 WKDNTGTWHTQQE
-76 NDTVTATAVRIKYDH
+76 NGTVTATAVRIKYDH
-91 GGQLEPGAGLYL
+91 GGQLESGAGLFL
-103 DGKDILKDEANKT
+103 GGVNILTDERSKT
-116 ALESEN
+116 VLESEN
-122 GLTLETDKNY
+122 GLVLAEGVNY
-132 EFQHI
+132 AFQHI
-137 AFIAAGGSGSG
+137 AFIAAGGSGG
-148 EQPPQQPQPPASQGI
+148 EEQPPQPPASQGI

-168 GNARDKFDTLI
+168 GNAKDKFDEMI
-179 AAGDDA
+179 AAGNA
-185 NNIYVKVNDAASYQ
+185 VNNIYVKVNDAASYQ
-199 KISDLMNDSTSS
+199 KISELTKGN
-211 TPLVTVSGGRYQ
+211 TPQVTVSPDGRYQ
-223 FANTVTKVSLYV
+223 FDKSVTKVSLYV

-298 AEIIAVDGTPVEKL
+298 AEIIAVNGTPVAKL
-312 PKDPDNFA
+312 PMDPDNFA
-320 ANAGNKDGGHFAAAP
+320 TNAGNKDGGHFAAVP

-363 AQKEVSTFTFTMPDT
+363 AQKEVSTFTFIMPDT
-378 SIHFKGIFTK
+378 SVHFKGIFTK

-406 NGANAANS
+406 NGANATKS
-414 GNLELKVSDNTD
+414 GNLELKVSDNTN

-496 LTALDT
+496 LTALNT

-684 ALVYEDVAATTTTP
+684 ALVYEDVAATTTTQ

>member
-17 AMLLTV
+17 AMLLMV

-30 VLAEDGTSG
+30 VLAEDGPSR
-39 STAESTGNLT
+39 STTENTGNLT
-49 FQYEDTALGFGYVE
+49 FQYEDTALGFGYIQ
-63 WKDNAGDWHTQQK
+63 WKDNAGTWHTQQE
-76 NDTVTATAVRIKYDH
+76 NGTVTATAVRIKYDH
-91 GGQLEPGAGLYL
+91 GGQLESGAGLFL
-103 DGKDILKDEANKT
+103 GGVNILTDERSKT
-116 ALESEN
+116 VLESEN
-122 GLTLETDKNY
+122 GLVLAEGVNY
-132 EFQHI
+132 AFQHI

-148 EQPPQQPQPPASQGI
+148 EQPSQPPASQGI
-163 ELILE
+163 GFVLE
-168 GNARDKFDTLI
+168 GNAKDTFDTLI
-179 AAGDDA
+179 ATGDDA
-185 NNIYVKVNDAASYQ
+185 NNIYVKINDVASYQ
-199 KISDLMNDSTSS
+199 KISDLINNNQ
-211 TPLVTVSGGRYQ
+211 VTVSPDGRYQ
-223 FANTVTKVSLYV
+223 FDKSVTKVSLYV

-247 NVAGMGF
+247 NAAGMGF

-262 DGSGSQHIQI
+262 DGSGSQHIQM

-298 AEIIAVDGTPVEKL
+298 AEIIAVNGTPVAKL
-312 PKDPDNFA
+312 PMDPDNFA
-320 ANAGNKDGGHFAAAP
+320 TNAGNKDGGHFAAVP

-363 AQKEVSTFTFTMPDT
+363 AQKDVSTFTFTMPDT
-378 SIHFKGIFTK
+378 SVHFKGIFTK

-414 GNLELKVSDNTD
+414 GNLELKVSDNTE

-542 PQTTFSQTTKELLDA
+542 PQTTFSQTAKELLDA

-622 TDPSSAIGITITI
+622 TDPNSAIGITITI

>member
-1 MKKTKG
+1 M
-7 RMRGILSLVL
+7 
-17 AMLLTV
+17 
-23 TMIPAQK
+23 
-30 VLAEDGTSG
+30 SG
-39 STAESTGNLT
+39 NPTGSTGNLT
-49 FQYEDTALGFGYVE
+49 FQFANNSAEYGSVE
-63 WKDNAGDWHTQQK
+63 WKDTTGNWHTQ
-76 NDTVTATAVRIKYDH
+76 NENGTVTAAVVRVKCAS

-103 DGKDILKDEANKT
+103 DGKDILTEETNKT
-116 ALESEN
+116 ALQSDA
-122 GLTLETDKNY
+122 GLTLEAGKNY
-132 EFQHI
+132 AFQNI
-137 AFIAAGGSGSG
+137 AFIAAGGSGG
-148 EQPPQQPQPPASQGI
+148 AIQPPQPPVSQGI

-168 GNARDKFDTLI
+168 GNAKDKFDTLI
-179 AAGDDA
+179 ATGDTA
-185 NNIYVKVNDAASYQ
+185 NNIYVKVNDEASYQ
-199 KISDLMNDSTSS
+199 KISELTKGN
-211 TPLVTVSGGRYQ
+211 TPQVTVSQDGRYQ
-223 FANTVTKVSLYV
+223 FDKSVTKVSLYV

-247 NVAGMGF
+247 NAAGMGF

-298 AEIIAVDGTPVEKL
+298 AEIIAVNGTPVAKL
-312 PKDPDNFA
+312 SVDPTNFA
-320 ANAGNKDGGHFAAAP
+320 TNAGNKDGGHFAADP

-363 AQKEVSTFTFTMPDT
+363 AQKDVSTFTFTMPDT
-378 SIHFKGIFTK
+378 SVHFKGIFTK

-406 NGANAANS
+406 NGANATNS
-414 GNLELKVSDNTD
+414 GNLELKVSDNTN

-532 STQANAGAGA
+532 STEANAGAGA

-564 KKAIANGANA
+564 KKAIANGANV

-588 EAKLIESVIGKN
+588 EAKLIESVVGKN

-622 TDPSSAIGITITI
+622 TDPNSAIGITITI

-664 GTFDANTKQ
+664 GTFDAKTKQ

-684 ALVYEDVAATTTTP
+684 ALVYEDVAATTSTP

-723 GCMAVTLVKKKTK
+723 GCMAVTARKKEN

>member
-1 MKKTKG
+1 MRKTKG

-30 VLAEDGTSG
+30 VLAEGEAAG
-39 STAESTGNLT
+39 STGNLT
-49 FQYEDTALGFGYVE
+49 FASFDSTDISLGEVQWKNGNADT
-63 WKDNAGDWHTQQK
+63 WHTQTTTG
-76 NDTVTATAVRIKYDH
+76 DVTATNVRIVVK
-91 GGQLEPGAGLYL
+91 GNANLGQHMALRINGQ
-103 DGKDILKDEANKT
+103 DILQTN
-116 ALESEN
+116 LETLKSNE
-122 GLTLETDKNY
+122 GLTLQADGKYQFEHI
-132 EFQHI
+132 EFSS
-137 AFIAAGGSGSG
+137 AAGGSGG
-148 EQPPQQPQPPASQGI
+148 EENPPQQPQPPATQGM

-168 GNARDKFDTLI
+168 GNARDKFDQMI
-179 AAGDDA
+179 ALGNDA
-185 NNIYVKVNDAASYQ
+185 NNIYVKVNGEASYQ
-199 KISDLMNDSTSS
+199 KINDLIESGM
-211 TPLVTVSGGRYQ
+211 VTVSQDGRYQ
-223 FANTVTKVSLYV
+223 FANFVKKVSLYV
-235 KYDANYM
+235 KYDTNYM

-247 NVAGMGF
+247 NAAGMGF
-254 SENAPLVL
+254 SEKAPLVL

-298 AEIIAVDGTPVEKL
+298 AEIIAVDGTPVAQL

-320 ANAGNKDGGHFAAAP
+320 ANAGNKDGGHFAADP

-363 AQKEVSTFTFTMPDT
+363 AQKEVSTFTFTMPDMNV
-378 SIHFKGIFTK
+378 HFKGIFTK

-406 NGANAANS
+406 NGANATNS
-414 GNLELKVSDNTD
+414 GNLELKVSDNTN
-426 YNTAAATA
+426 YNTAAATT

-564 KKAIANGANA
+564 KKAIA

>member
-17 AMLLTV
+17 AMLLMV

-30 VLAEDGTSG
+30 VLAEGESAGNPTG
-39 STAESTGNLT
+39 STGNLT
-49 FQYEDTALGFGYVE
+49 FASFDSTDVSLGEVQWKNGDADT
-63 WKDNAGDWHTQQK
+63 WHTQTTTG
-76 NDTVTATAVRIKYDH
+76 DVTATNVRIVVKENANLGQH
-91 GGQLEPGAGLYL
+91 MALRIGGQNILQTYLETLKSDEGLKL
-103 DGKDILKDEANKT
+103 QADGKYQFE
-116 ALESEN
+116 
-122 GLTLETDKNY
+122 
-132 EFQHI
+132 HI
-137 AFIAAGGSGSG
+137 GFSSAAGGSGG
-148 EQPPQQPQPPASQGI
+148 EENPPQPPKPPVSQGI

-168 GNARDKFDTLI
+168 GNAKDKFDEMI
-179 AAGDDA
+179 ATENDA
-185 NNIYVKVNDAASYQ
+185 NNIYVKVNDEASYQ
-199 KISDLMNDSTSS
+199 KISDLTKGN
-211 TPLVTVSGGRYQ
+211 TPQVTVFQDGRYQ
-223 FANTVTKVSLYV
+223 FDKSVTKVSLYV
-235 KYDANYM
+235 KYDTNYM

-247 NVAGMGF
+247 DAAGMGF

-298 AEIIAVDGTPVEKL
+298 AEIIAVDGTPVAQL

-320 ANAGNKDGGHFAAAP
+320 ANAGNKDGGHFAADP

-363 AQKEVSTFTFTMPDT
+363 AQKDVSTFTFTMPDT
-378 SIHFKGIFTK
+378 SVHFKGIFTK

-406 NGANAANS
+406 NGANATNS
-414 GNLELKVSDNTD
+414 GNLELKVSDNTN

-564 KKAIANGANA
+564 KKAIANGANV

-664 GTFDANTKQ
+664 GTFDAKTKQ

-723 GCMAVTLVKKKTK
+723 GCMAVTLVKKKIK

>member
-1 MKKTKG
+1 
-7 RMRGILSLVL
+7 MRGILSLVL
-17 AMLLTV
+17 AMLLMV

-30 VLAEDGTSG
+30 VLAEGESAGNPTG
-39 STAESTGNLT
+39 STGNLT
-49 FQYEDTALGFGYVE
+49 FASFDSTDVSLGEVQWKNGDADT
-63 WKDNAGDWHTQQK
+63 WHTQTTTG
-76 NDTVTATAVRIKYDH
+76 DVTATNVRIVVKENANLGQH
-91 GGQLEPGAGLYL
+91 MALRIGGQNILQTYLETLKSDEGLKL
-103 DGKDILKDEANKT
+103 QADGKYQFE
-116 ALESEN
+116 
-122 GLTLETDKNY
+122 
-132 EFQHI
+132 HI
-137 AFIAAGGSGSG
+137 GFSSAAGGSGG
-148 EQPPQQPQPPASQGI
+148 EENPPQPPKPPVSQGI

-168 GNARDKFDTLI
+168 GNAKDKFDEMI
-179 AAGDDA
+179 ATENDA
-185 NNIYVKVNDAASYQ
+185 NNIYVKVNDEASYQ
-199 KISDLMNDSTSS
+199 KISDLTKGN
-211 TPLVTVSGGRYQ
+211 TPQVTVFQDGRYQ
-223 FANTVTKVSLYV
+223 FDKSVTKVSLYV

-298 AEIIAVDGTPVEKL
+298 AEIIAVNGTPVAKL

-320 ANAGNKDGGHFAAAP
+320 TNAGNKDGGHFAADP

-363 AQKEVSTFTFTMPDT
+363 AQKDVSTFTFTMPDT
-378 SIHFKGIFTK
+378 SVHFKGIFTK

-406 NGANAANS
+406 NGANATNS
-414 GNLELKVSDNTD
+414 GNLELKVSDNTN

-461 ETGITEFEKP
+461 ETGITEFENP

-496 LTALDT
+496 LTALNT

-532 STQANAGAGA
+532 STEANAGAGA

-612 QIAGLADRNI
+612 QVAGLADRNI

-635 PDKFI
+635 QDKFI

-664 GTFDANTKQ
+664 GTFDAKTKQ

-684 ALVYEDVAATTTTP
+684 ALVYEDVAATTSTP

-723 GCMAVTLVKKKTK
+723 GCMAVTARKKEN

>member
-17 AMLLTV
+17 AMLLMV

-30 VLAEDGTSG
+30 VLAEGEAAGNPTG
-39 STAESTGNLT
+39 STGNLM
-49 FQYEDTALGFGYVE
+49 FQFANNSAEYGSVE
-63 WKDNAGDWHTQQK
+63 WKDTTGNWHTQ
-76 NDTVTATAVRIKYDH
+76 NENGTVTAAVVRVKCAS

-103 DGKDILKDEANKT
+103 DGKDILAKETNKT
-116 ALESEN
+116 ALQSDA
-122 GLTLETDKNY
+122 GLTLEAGKNY
-132 EFQHI
+132 AFQNI
-137 AFIAAGGSGSG
+137 AFIAAGGSGG
-148 EQPPQQPQPPASQGI
+148 EEQPPQPPASQGI
-163 ELILE
+163 EFVLE
-168 GNARDKFDTLI
+168 GNARDKFGEMI
-179 AAGDDA
+179 AAGNDA
-185 NNIYVKVNDAASYQ
+185 NNIYVKVNEDTSYQ
-199 KISDLMNDSTSS
+199 KINDLIKSKM
-211 TPLVTVSGGRYQ
+211 VTVFQDGRYQ
-223 FANTVTKVSLYV
+223 FDKSVTKVSLYV

-254 SENAPLVL
+254 SEKAPLVL

-298 AEIIAVDGTPVEKL
+298 AEIIAVDGTPVAQL

-320 ANAGNKDGGHFAAAP
+320 ANAGNKDGGHFAADP

-363 AQKEVSTFTFTMPDT
+363 AQKDVSTFTFTMPDT
-378 SIHFKGIFTK
+378 SVHFKGIFTK

-406 NGANAANS
+406 NGANATNS
-414 GNLELKVSDNTD
+414 GNLELKVSDNTN

-461 ETGITEFEKP
+461 ETGITEFENP

-564 KKAIANGANA
+564 KKAIANGANV

>member
-30 VLAEDGTSG
+30 VLAEGEAAG
-39 STAESTGNLT
+39 STAENTGNLT
-49 FQYEDTALGFGYVE
+49 FASFESTDISHGEVQWKNGDADT
-63 WKDNAGDWHTQQK
+63 WHTQTTTG
-76 NDTVTATAVRIKYDH
+76 DVTATNVRIVVKKNANL
-91 GGQLEPGAGLYL
+91 GQHMALRINGQDILQTNLETLKSNEGLKL
-103 DGKDILKDEANKT
+103 QADGKYQFE
-116 ALESEN
+116 
-122 GLTLETDKNY
+122 
-132 EFQHI
+132 HI
-137 AFIAAGGSGSG
+137 GFSSAAGGSGG
-148 EQPPQQPQPPASQGI
+148 EENPPQPPKPPVSKGI
-163 ELILE
+163 EFVLE
-168 GNARDKFDTLI
+168 GNARDKFGEMI
-179 AAGDDA
+179 AAGNDA
-185 NNIYVKVNDAASYQ
+185 NNIYVKVNEDTSYQ
-199 KISDLMNDSTSS
+199 KINDLIKSKM
-211 TPLVTVSGGRYQ
+211 VTVSQDGRYQ
-223 FANTVTKVSLYV
+223 FDKSVTKVSLYV

-298 AEIIAVDGTPVEKL
+298 AEIIAVDGTPVAQL
-312 PKDPDNFA
+312 PKDPNNFA
-320 ANAGNKDGGHFAAAP
+320 ANAGNKDGGHFAADS

-352 GVQLNGGATLE
+352 GVKLNGGATLE

-378 SIHFKGIFTK
+378 SVHFKGIFTK

-406 NGANAANS
+406 NGANATNS
-414 GNLELKVSDNTD
+414 GNLELKVSDNTN

-477 LKDYDANYDYTVV
+477 LKDYDTNYDYTVV

-532 STQANAGAGA
+532 STEANAGAGA

-574 NVVLNVN
+574 NVILNVN

>member
-17 AMLLTV
+17 AMLLMV

-30 VLAEDGTSG
+30 VLAEGDPAGNTEG
-39 STAESTGNLT
+39 NTGNLMFASFEST
-49 FQYEDTALGFGYVE
+49 DISHGEVQWKNGDADTWHAQTTT
-63 WKDNAGDWHTQQK
+63 GD
-76 NDTVTATAVRIKYDH
+76 VTATNVRIVVK
-91 GGQLEPGAGLYL
+91 GNANLGQHMALRINGQ
-103 DGKDILKDEANKT
+103 DILQTN
-116 ALESEN
+116 LETLKSNE
-122 GLTLETDKNY
+122 GLTLQADGKYQFEHI
-132 EFQHI
+132 EFSS
-137 AFIAAGGSGSG
+137 AAGGSGGG
-148 EQPPQQPQPPASQGI
+148 EQQPQPPQPPTTQGI

-168 GNARDKFDTLI
+168 GNARDKFDEMI
-179 AAGDDA
+179 ATGNDA

-199 KISDLMNDSTSS
+199 KISELTQGN
-211 TPLVTVSGGRYQ
+211 TPQVTASGGRYQ
-223 FANTVTKVSLYV
+223 FDKSVTKVSLYV

-247 NVAGMGF
+247 NAAGMGF

-298 AEIIAVDGTPVEKL
+298 AEIIAVNGTPVAQLK
-312 PKDPDNFA
+312 KDPDNFA
-320 ANAGNKDGGHFAAAP
+320 TNAGNKDGGHFAAAP

-363 AQKEVSTFTFTMPDT
+363 AQKDVSTFTFIMPDT

-414 GNLELKVSDNTD
+414 GNLELKVSDNTE

-446 LSLNQVVSKGNGTNW
+446 LSLNQIVSKGNGTNW

>member
-30 VLAEDGTSG
+30 VLAEGEAAG
-39 STAESTGNLT
+39 STAENTGNLT
-49 FQYEDTALGFGYVE
+49 FASFESTDISHGEVQWKNGDADT
-63 WKDNAGDWHTQQK
+63 WHTQTTTG
-76 NDTVTATAVRIKYDH
+76 DVTATNVRIVVKENANL
-91 GGQLEPGAGLYL
+91 GQHMALRINGQ
-103 DGKDILKDEANKT
+103 DILQTNLETLKSDE
-116 ALESEN
+116 
-122 GLTLETDKNY
+122 GLTLQADEKY
-132 EFQHI
+132 QFEHIEFSS
-137 AFIAAGGSGSG
+137 AAGGSGG
-148 EQPPQQPQPPASQGI
+148 EEQQPQPPKPPVSQGI

-168 GNARDKFDTLI
+168 GNAKDKFDTLI
-179 AAGDDA
+179 ATGDTA
-185 NNIYVKVNDAASYQ
+185 NNIYVKVNDEASYQ
-199 KISDLMNDSTSS
+199 KISDLTKGS
-211 TPLVTVSGGRYQ
+211 TPQVTVSPDGRYQ
-223 FANTVTKVSLYV
+223 FADFVTKVSLYV

-247 NVAGMGF
+247 NVAGIGF

-298 AEIIAVDGTPVEKL
+298 AEIIAVNGTPVAQL

-320 ANAGNKDGGHFAAAP
+320 ANAGNKDGGHFAADP

-363 AQKEVSTFTFTMPDT
+363 AQKDVSTFTFTMPDT
-378 SIHFKGIFTK
+378 SVHFKGIFTK

-406 NGANAANS
+406 NGANATNS
-414 GNLELKVSDNTD
+414 GNLELKVSDNTN

-532 STQANAGAGA
+532 STEANAGAGA

-564 KKAIANGANA
+564 KKAIANGANV

-723 GCMAVTLVKKKTK
+723 GCMAVTARKKEN

>member
-1 MKKTKG
+1 MTKTKG

-17 AMLLTV
+17 ALLLTV

-30 VLAEDGTSG
+30 VLAEGEAAGNPTG
-39 STAESTGNLT
+39 STGNLT
-49 FQYEDTALGFGYVE
+49 FQFANNIAEYGSVE
-63 WKDNAGDWHTQQK
+63 WQDATGNWKKQQA
-76 NDTVTATAVRIKYDH
+76 DGTVTATAVRVKYNK
-91 GGQLEPGAGLYL
+91 GGQLEPGAGLFL
-103 DGKDILKDEANKT
+103 DGKNILEDKANKT
-116 ALESEN
+116 DLESEN
-122 GLTLETDKNY
+122 GFTLKTDKNY
-132 EFQHI
+132 AFQHI
-137 AFIAAGGSGSG
+137 AFITAGGSGG
-148 EQPPQQPQPPASQGI
+148 EEQPPQPPASQGI
-163 ELILE
+163 EFVLE
-168 GNARDKFDTLI
+168 GNAKDKFDTLI
-179 AAGDDA
+179 ATGDTA
-185 NNIYVKVNDAASYQ
+185 NNIYVKVNEDTSYQ
-199 KISDLMNDSTSS
+199 KINDLIKSKM
-211 TPLVTVSGGRYQ
+211 VTVSQDGRYQ
-223 FANTVTKVSLYV
+223 FDKSVTKVSLYV

-298 AEIIAVDGTPVEKL
+298 AEIIAVNGTPVAQL

-320 ANAGNKDGGHFAAAP
+320 ANAGNKDGGHFAADP
-335 GAKITIK
+335 GDKITIK

-363 AQKEVSTFTFTMPDT
+363 AQKEVSTFTFTMPNT
-378 SIHFKGIFTK
+378 SVHFKGIFTK

-414 GNLELKVSDNTD
+414 GNLELKVSDNTE

-471 ITLSLA
+471 ITVSLA

-532 STQANAGAGA
+532 STEANAGAGA

-564 KKAIANGANA
+564 KKAIANGANV
-574 NVVLNVN
+574 NVVLNAN

>member
-17 AMLLTV
+17 ALLLMV

-30 VLAEDGTSG
+30 VLAE
-39 STAESTGNLT
+39 
-49 FQYEDTALGFGYVE
+49 
-63 WKDNAGDWHTQQK
+63 
-76 NDTVTATAVRIKYDH
+76 
-91 GGQLEPGAGLYL
+91 
-103 DGKDILKDEANKT
+103 
-116 ALESEN
+116 
-122 GLTLETDKNY
+122 
-132 EFQHI
+132 
-137 AFIAAGGSGSG
+137 GGSGG
-148 EQPPQQPQPPASQGI
+148 EENPPQPPKPPVSQGI
-163 ELILE
+163 EFVLE
-168 GNARDKFDTLI
+168 GNARDKFGEMI
-179 AAGDDA
+179 AAGNDA
-185 NNIYVKVNDAASYQ
+185 NNIYVKVNEDTSYQ
-199 KISDLMNDSTSS
+199 KINDLIKSKM
-211 TPLVTVSGGRYQ
+211 VTVSQDGRYQ
-223 FANTVTKVSLYV
+223 FADSVKKVSLYV

-247 NVAGMGF
+247 NVAGIGF

-298 AEIIAVDGTPVEKL
+298 AEIIAVNGTPVAQL

-320 ANAGNKDGGHFAAAP
+320 ANAGNKDGGHFAADP

-363 AQKEVSTFTFTMPDT
+363 AQKDVSTFTFTMPDT
-378 SIHFKGIFTK
+378 SVHFTGIFTK

-406 NGANAANS
+406 NGANATNS
-414 GNLELKVSDNTD
+414 GNLELKVSDNTN

-532 STQANAGAGA
+532 STEANAGAGA

-564 KKAIANGANA
+564 KKAIANGANV

-723 GCMAVTLVKKKTK
+723 GCMAVTARKKEN

>member
-1 MKKTKG
+1 MRKTKG

-17 AMLLTV
+17 AMLLMV
-23 TMIPAQK
+23 TMIPEQK

-39 STAESTGNLT
+39 STAGNSGNLT
-49 FQYEDTALGFGYVE
+49 FASFDSTDTSLGEVQWKNGSEDT
-63 WKDNAGDWHTQQK
+63 WHTQTTTG
-76 NDTVTATAVRIKYDH
+76 DVTATNVRIVVK
-91 GGQLEPGAGLYL
+91 GNVNLGQHMALRI
-103 DGKDILKDEANKT
+103 DGNDILQTN
-116 ALESEN
+116 LETLKSNE
-122 GLTLETDKNY
+122 GLTLQADGKYQFEHI
-132 EFQHI
+132 EFSS
-137 AFIAAGGSGSG
+137 AVGGSGG
-148 EQPPQQPQPPASQGI
+148 EENPSQPPQPPTSQGI
-163 ELILE
+163 ELVLE
-168 GNARDKFDTLI
+168 GNARDKFDEMI
-179 AAGDDA
+179 ATGNDA
-185 NNIYVKVNDAASYQ
+185 NNIYVKVNDAASYH
-199 KISDLMNDSTSS
+199 KISELTKGS
-211 TPLVTVSGGRYQ
+211 TPQVTVSQNGRYQ
-223 FANTVTKVSLYV
+223 FDKSVTKVSLYV

-272 DKKVNTITWAYDD
+272 DKKVNTITWSYDD

-298 AEIIAVDGTPVEKL
+298 AEIIAVNGTPVAKL
-312 PKDPDNFA
+312 PMDPDNFA
-320 ANAGNKDGGHFAAAP
+320 TNAGNKDGGHFAADP

-363 AQKEVSTFTFTMPDT
+363 AQKDVSTFTFIMPDT

-414 GNLELKVSDNTD
+414 GNLELKVSDNTE

-477 LKDYDANYDYTVV
+477 LKDYDANYDYTVM

-574 NVVLNVN
+574 NDRERS
-581 VKTLTEK
+581 K
-588 EAKLIESVIGKN
+588 
-600 KMAETYDINLLL
+600 INRKCHW
-612 QIAGLADRNI
+612 Q
-622 TDPSSAIGITITI
+622 
-635 PDKFI
+635 
-640 NTDTS
+640 
-645 VKRVYR
+645 
-651 MVRIHDGK
+651 
-659 ATVID
+659 
-664 GTFDANTKQ
+664 
-673 FTFATDGFSTY
+673 
-684 ALVYEDVAATTTTP
+684 E
-698 ATTSP
+698 
-703 KTNDTSLPIA
+703 
-713 WLLLLGAGLC
+713 
-723 GCMAVTLVKKKTK
+723 

>member
-17 AMLLTV
+17 AMLLMV

-30 VLAEDGTSG
+30 VLAEGEAAGNPTG
-39 STAESTGNLT
+39 STGNLT
-49 FQYEDTALGFGYVE
+49 FASFDSTDISLGEVQWKNGDADTWHAQTTT
-63 WKDNAGDWHTQQK
+63 GD
-76 NDTVTATAVRIKYDH
+76 VTATNVRIVVKENANL
-91 GGQLEPGAGLYL
+91 GQHMALRINGQDILQTNLETLKSDEGLKL
-103 DGKDILKDEANKT
+103 QADGKYQFE
-116 ALESEN
+116 
-122 GLTLETDKNY
+122 
-132 EFQHI
+132 HI
-137 AFIAAGGSGSG
+137 GFSSAAGGSGG
-148 EQPPQQPQPPASQGI
+148 EENPPQPPKPPVSQGI
-163 ELILE
+163 EFVLE
-168 GNARDKFDTLI
+168 GNARDKFGEMI
-179 AAGDDA
+179 AAGNDA
-185 NNIYVKVNDAASYQ
+185 NNIYVKVNEDTSYQ
-199 KISDLMNDSTSS
+199 KINDLIKSKM
-211 TPLVTVSGGRYQ
+211 VTVSQDGRYQ
-223 FANTVTKVSLYV
+223 FDKSVTKVSLYV

-247 NVAGMGF
+247 NAAGMGF

-298 AEIIAVDGTPVEKL
+298 AEIIAVNGTPVAKL
-312 PKDPDNFA
+312 PVDPTNFA
-320 ANAGNKDGGHFAAAP
+320 TNAGNKDGGHFAADP
-335 GAKITIK
+335 GDKITIK

-363 AQKEVSTFTFTMPDT
+363 AQKDVSTFTFTMPNT
-378 SIHFKGIFTK
+378 SVHFKGIFTK
-388 SEDAVVTTGNT
+388 SEDTVVTTGNT

-414 GNLELKVSDNTD
+414 GNLELKVSDNTE

-471 ITLSLA
+471 ITLSLT
-477 LKDYDANYDYTVV
+477 LKGYDANYDYTVV

-612 QIAGLADRNI
+612 QIAGLSDRII
-622 TDPSSAIGITITI
+622 TDPNSAIGITITI

-664 GTFDANTKQ
+664 GTFDAKTKQ

-723 GCMAVTLVKKKTK
+723 GCMAVTLVKKKIK

>member
-1 MKKTKG
+1 MTKTKG

-17 AMLLTV
+17 ALLLTV

-30 VLAEDGTSG
+30 VLAEGEAAGNPTG
-39 STAESTGNLT
+39 STGNLT
-49 FQYEDTALGFGYVE
+49 FQFANNIAEYGSVE
-63 WKDNAGDWHTQQK
+63 WQDATGNWKKQQA
-76 NDTVTATAVRIKYDH
+76 DGTVTATAVRVKYNK
-91 GGQLEPGAGLYL
+91 GGQLEPGAGLFL
-103 DGKDILKDEANKT
+103 DGKNILEDKANKT
-116 ALESEN
+116 DLESEN
-122 GLTLETDKNY
+122 GFTLKTDKNY
-132 EFQHI
+132 AFQHI
-137 AFIAAGGSGSG
+137 AFITAGGSGG
-148 EQPPQQPQPPASQGI
+148 EEQPPQPPASQGI
-163 ELILE
+163 EFVLE
-168 GNARDKFDTLI
+168 GNAKDKFDTLI
-179 AAGDDA
+179 ATGDTA
-185 NNIYVKVNDAASYQ
+185 NNIYVKVNEDTSYQ
-199 KISDLMNDSTSS
+199 KINDLIKSKM
-211 TPLVTVSGGRYQ
+211 VTVSQDGRYQ
-223 FANTVTKVSLYV
+223 FDKSVTKVSLYV

-298 AEIIAVDGTPVEKL
+298 AEIIAVNGTPVAQLK
-312 PKDPDNFA
+312 KDPDNFA
-320 ANAGNKDGGHFAAAP
+320 TNAGNKDGGHFAAVP

-363 AQKEVSTFTFTMPDT
+363 AQKDVSTFTFIMPDT

-406 NGANAANS
+406 NGVNAANS

-635 PDKFI
+635 RDKFI

-684 ALVYEDVAATTTTP
+684 ALVYEDVAATTTTQ

-713 WLLLLGAGLC
+713 WFLLLGAGLC

>member
-17 AMLLTV
+17 AMLLMV

-30 VLAEDGTSG
+30 VLAEG
-39 STAESTGNLT
+39 ESAGNTEGNTGNLT
-49 FQYEDTALGFGYVE
+49 FQYEDTALGFGYVQ
-63 WKDNAGDWHTQQK
+63 WKDNAGTWHTQQ
-76 NDTVTATAVRIKYDH
+76 NDGTVTATAVRIKYEN
-91 GGQLEPGAGLYL
+91 GGQLEPGAGLFL
-103 DGKDILKDEANKT
+103 DGNNILKDKANKT
-116 ALESEN
+116 ALELEA
-122 GLTLETDKNY
+122 GLALAPDKNY
-132 EFQHI
+132 AFQHI
-137 AFIAAGGSGSG
+137 AFIAAGGSGG
-148 EQPPQQPQPPASQGI
+148 EENPPQPPKPPVSQGI
-163 ELILE
+163 EFVLE
-168 GNARDKFDTLI
+168 GNARDKFGEMI
-179 AAGDDA
+179 AAGNDA
-185 NNIYVKVNDAASYQ
+185 NNIYVKVNEDTSYQ
-199 KISDLMNDSTSS
+199 KINDLIKSKM
-211 TPLVTVSGGRYQ
+211 VTVFQDGRYQ
-223 FANTVTKVSLYV
+223 FDKSVTKVSLYV

-254 SENAPLVL
+254 GEKAPLVL
-262 DGSGSQHIQI
+262 NGSGSQHIQI

-298 AEIIAVDGTPVEKL
+298 AEIIAVNGTPVAQL

-320 ANAGNKDGGHFAAAP
+320 ANAGNKDGGHFAADP

-363 AQKEVSTFTFTMPDT
+363 AQKDVSTFTFTMPDT
-378 SIHFKGIFTK
+378 SVHFKGIFTK

-406 NGANAANS
+406 NGANATNS
-414 GNLELKVSDNTD
+414 GNLELKVSDNTN

-532 STQANAGAGA
+532 STQANAGEGA

-622 TDPSSAIGITITI
+622 TDPNSAIGITITI

-723 GCMAVTLVKKKTK
+723 GCMAVTLVKKKIK